1 MPFELEKKE
10 LERGYTRYT
19 AFCVPCHSPLGDG
32 RGMIVQRGF
41 SPPPSFHDPK
51 IKAKPL
57 GHYYDVIT
65 NGHGAMYGYAARI
78 PPRDRWCI
86 AAYIRAL
93 QLSQDAPLDT
103 LPAEDKT
110 KIEEMEKAQLE
121 APAPS
126 AAKHEEGHE

>member
-1 MPFELEKKE
+1 MLQ
-10 LERGYTRYT
+10 RGFTRYT

-32 RGMIVQRGF
+32 KGIIVQRGF
-41 SPPPSFHDPK
+41 SPPPSFHDPQ

-57 GHYYDVIT
+57 GHYFDVIT

-78 PPRDRWCI
+78 PTRDRWCV

-110 KIEEMEKAQLE
+110 KMDEMEKAQLKK
-121 APAPS
+121 PAPK
-126 AAKHEEGHE
+126 AAQRGEGHE